1 MTLKELCYKIS
12 MSIAFK
18 VAVKDYYNGRETIV
32 YHTRQY
38 ENSTIQVREMLRTYG
53 EYDVRF
59 IDIHSE
65 NTLFIIITK

>member
-18 VAVKDYYNGRETIV
+18 VAVKDYYNGHETIV
-32 YHTRQY
+32 YHAREY
-38 ENSTIQVREMLRTYG
+38 ENSTIQMREMLRTYG